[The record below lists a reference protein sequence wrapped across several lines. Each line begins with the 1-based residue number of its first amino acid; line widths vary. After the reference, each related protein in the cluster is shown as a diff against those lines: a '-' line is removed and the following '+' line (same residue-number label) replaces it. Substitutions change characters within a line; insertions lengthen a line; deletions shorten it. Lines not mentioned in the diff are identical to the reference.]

1 MGFSFFL
8 QFSPGYTRSLWGSL
22 GFGVLALATG
32 TIIALQSE
40 KMDAKECY
48 ETALEETAI
57 THLVTYFDT
66 LPAEAR
72 MKLFTT
78 LTRANT
84 SVSAQIGSN
93 FHKELAKQGKVEA
106 FLKLLGG

>member
-1 MGFSFFL
+1 
-8 QFSPGYTRSLWGSL
+8 
-22 GFGVLALATG
+22 
-32 TIIALQSE
+32 
-40 KMDAKECY
+40 
-48 ETALEETAI
+48 
-57 THLVTYFDT
+57 
-66 LPAEAR
+66 

-84 SVSAQIGSN
+84 SVSAQNGSN